1 LVATLQRSDPSEA
14 RPPARTERRGNWG
27 GPRAALLAILGGAA
41 ALRLVGIQYGLP
53 FPLLNPDERSI
64 VPRAWGMVHGAGP
77 DPHWFDYPT
86 LVLYLIAPFQAWS
99 DDPSYLAARLVV
111 VVLAVA
117 GIAAAWWL
125 GSRAYGML
133 AGAIAAAA
141 TAVATTH
148 VAYSHMA
155 VTDVPLTTA
164 ATVSLAL
171 LVSGQLEL
179 GALAGGLATG
189 TKYPG
194 VFLLVPLVVAGWGRP
209 RRLALAVPVFVVAVL
224 ASSPYVLV
232 HPGQALGDSWRVT
245 RLAHEGWLGFEHDHW
260 AGIAFSG
267 RLWDALGPAL
277 LVAVVG
283 LAYAVAV
290 RRRADLVLASFVV
303 VYFVDLLTIRAHFD
317 RYVLPLI
324 PPLGALA
331 GRMRALAPVTLLLL
345 VVPFA
350 FAVRDDR
357 ALTRTDTRIIAR
369 RWIESRLP
377 HGAPVAA
384 DPSLPTL
391 PGFRVTA
398 LELPHPGHAPDPDRD
413 VARLRARGV
422 RYVVVTGAI
431 ADRVLAARDRYP
443 AESRFYDDLERG
455 AERLYRVD
463 AGHDLAGP
471 WVAVYHLRA

>member
-1 LVATLQRSDPSEA
+1 VASRPRSDPPE
-14 RPPARTERRGNWG
+14 RPGRRSNWG

-64 VPRAWGMVHGAGP
+64 VPRAWTMVHGGGP

-99 DDPSYLAARLVV
+99 DQPSYLAARVV
-111 VVLAVA
+111 IVSVAVA
-117 GIAAAWWL
+117 GVAAAWWL
-125 GSRAYGML
+125 GSRAYGTVE
-133 AGAIAAAA
+133 GAIAAVA

-171 LVSGQLEL
+171 LVTGRLEL
-179 GALAGGLATG
+179 GAIAGGLATG
-189 TKYPG
+189 AKYPG
-194 VFLLVPLVVAGWGRP
+194 VVLLVPLVVAGWGRP
-209 RRLALAVPVFVVAVL
+209 RRLAVAVPLFVVAFVV
-224 ASSPYVLV
+224 SSPYVLV
-232 HPGQALGDSWRVT
+232 HPGEALGDAWRVT

-267 RLWDALGPAL
+267 RLWDALGPAVFVGVL
-277 LVAVVG
+277 G
-283 LAYAVAV
+283 LAYALV
-290 RRRADLVLASFVV
+290 RRGRADLVLASFVLA
-303 VYFVDLLTIRAHFD
+303 YFVDLLTIRAHFD
-317 RYVLPLI
+317 RYVLPLV

-345 VVPFA
+345 VVPLA
-350 FAVRDDR
+350 FSVRDDR
-357 ALTRTDTRIIAR
+357 TLTRTDARIVAR
-369 RWIESRLP
+369 RWIESHLR
-377 HGAPVAA
+377 HGARLAA
-384 DPSLPTL
+384 DPSLPDL
-391 PGFRVTA
+391 PGFRITA
-398 LELPHPGHAPDPDRD
+398 LELPHPGHAPDPDRN
-413 VARLRARGV
+413 VARLRRDGV
-422 RYVVVTGAI
+422 RYVVVTGAV
-431 ADRVLAARDRYP
+431 ADRVLDARDRYP

-455 AERLYRVD
+455 ADRLYRVD
-463 AGHDLAGP
+463 GGRGLAGP